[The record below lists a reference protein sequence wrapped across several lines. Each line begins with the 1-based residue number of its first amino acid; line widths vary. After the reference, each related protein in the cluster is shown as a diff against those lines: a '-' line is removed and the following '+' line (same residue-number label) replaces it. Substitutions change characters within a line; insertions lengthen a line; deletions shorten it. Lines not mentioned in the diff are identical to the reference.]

1 VCQKSFGLIIFAAPS
16 RTPNSRQCGPRMA
29 RLPGFSQL
37 VHCSEDGIDEAL
49 KGLEVPDAK
58 WLGETTAWL
67 GKGFR

>member
-1 VCQKSFGLIIFAAPS
+1 
-16 RTPNSRQCGPRMA
+16 MA

-67 GKGFR
+67 G